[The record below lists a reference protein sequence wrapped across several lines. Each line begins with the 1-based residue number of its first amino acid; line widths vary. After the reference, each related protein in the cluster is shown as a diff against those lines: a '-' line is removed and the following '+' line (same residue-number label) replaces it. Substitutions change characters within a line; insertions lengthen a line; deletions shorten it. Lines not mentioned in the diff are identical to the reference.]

1 MSISETFLDS
11 RLLYDDPRLRLAGYN
26 SVTTDNPDNTKIG
39 GVVFISRIVR
49 RLYGSIPLF
58 KEISFARVFYAK

>member
-26 SVTTDNPDNTKIG
+26 SVTTDNADNTKIG
-39 GVVFISRIVR
+39 GVVFISKNRSPFVR
-49 RLYGSIPLF
+49 QYPPI
-58 KEISFARVFYAK
+58 

>member
-39 GVVFISRIVR
+39 GVVFISKN
-49 RLYGSIPLF
+49 GSPFLQQYSPI
-58 KEISFARVFYAK
+58 

>member
-11 RLLYDDPRLRLAGYN
+11 RLLYDDPRLRLARYN

-39 GVVFISRIVR
+39 GVVFISESLAVCPAVSPY
-49 RLYGSIPLF
+49 LKKFLLP
-58 KEISFARVFYAK
+58 EVFYAK